1 MALLGVMGHGGD
13 AIPPI
18 FPSPL
23 VPHPFTEVLFRE
35 TGLISAA
42 LGQKV
47 PSRVIF
53 YKIQTLFFFFFFK
66 IFC

>member
-53 YKIQTLFFFFFFK
+53 YKIQTLFFFFFF
-66 IFC
+66 